1 MDLQSV
7 RDLKA
12 AIRTEFVEADRV
24 RVMRAPRLPEDML
37 GRADHRMGVPAPAAA
52 RGVRDPVPATVA
64 LGVAVG
70 GRRDYKL
77 AIRLQR
83 TADQHHPSV
92 ERRVERAR
100 GEVDLRYTGRVVKE
114 QAKRWHQGILRP
126 LRIGGSVGHHRI
138 SAGTIGAFVTL
149 ESGAT
154 AILSNNHVLA
164 NENRGAVGDAVYQP
178 GPADGGT
185 AGEQV
190 ASLSKFVRLRRRGNA
205 VDAAAAEVIDGIA
218 TDVRRI
224 RGIGRL
230 AGVGGLPD
238 VGDPVRKTGRTTG
251 MRRGIV
257 TAIELDNLV
266 VGFDIGDLSFDGQIE
281 IEGTGRN
288 GFSDGGDS
296 GSLIVDGD
304 RLAVGLLFAGSS
316 QGGSNGR
323 GLTFANPIDPVL
335 QALAATLM
343 Y

>member
-1 MDLQSV
+1 
-7 RDLKA
+7 
-12 AIRTEFVEADRV
+12 
-24 RVMRAPRLPEDML
+24 MRAPAEPDRL
-37 GRADHRMGVPAPAAA
+37 GRAGPARDVPAPAAPRA
-52 RGVRDPVPATVA
+52 ERDLVPATVA
-64 LGVAVG
+64 LGVAIS

-83 TADQHHPSV
+83 TADKHHPTV
-92 ERRVERAR
+92 ERMVGMAG

-114 QAKRWHQGILRP
+114 QAPRWHQGILRP
-126 LRIGGSVGHHRI
+126 LRIGGSVGHHAI
-138 SAGTIGAFVTL
+138 TAGTIGAFIRLDGVT
-149 ESGAT
+149 AV
-154 AILSNNHVLA
+154 LSNNHVLA
-164 NENRGAVGDAVYQP
+164 NENRGALGDAVYQP

-190 ASLSKFVRLRRRGNA
+190 ATLSKFVRLRRRGNG
-205 VDAAAAEVIDGIA
+205 VDAAAATVVDGIN
-218 TDVRRI
+218 TDHRRI

-230 AGVGGLPD
+230 AGLGALPD
-238 VGDPVRKTGRTTG
+238 IGDPVRKTGRTTG
-251 MRRGIV
+251 TRRGIV

-323 GLTFANPIDPVL
+323 GLTYANPIEPVL
-335 QALAATLM
+335 QELGATLM
-343 Y
+343 F